1 MSDKKEEQELV
12 FHHRLHVNY
21 FLMALNSLPSHYVG
35 LDSSKMSAIYFISTA
50 LDLLHVLEDPVRQ
63 RLIDSIYFYQLHP
76 SGDRPEEEID
86 QGVFGFL
93 SGPTLKNDH
102 YPALTHGDNRRY
114 SQGHIAMIYTA
125 LASLLICGDDLK
137 RVNRSAISQ
146 GLQLLQ
152 DSKTGC
158 FTTYLYEGE
167 YDLRFVYCACAIAKI
182 LNLWHSMNIPL
193 LLQYIRDCWSYEGGF
208 GLHPHSEAHGGA
220 TYCALASLALL
231 EEVDTVLT
239 LSEQQAVITWC
250 EQRQLDG
257 GGDGPGGFQGRVN
270 KAADSCYSYWIGA
283 SLAILG
289 VFPQSD
295 QQSTRTFLLGHC
307 QRGKMGGFAKSP
319 DQRYPDLIHSFYSLA
334 WLALSQQQG
343 QGQGKE
349 EEVVKALDPLLAI
362 PLEAAERVSQNKR
375 KK

>member
-1 MSDKKEEQELV
+1 
-12 FHHRLHVNY
+12 
-21 FLMALNSLPSHYVG
+21 MALNSLPSHYVG

-76 SGDRPEEEID
+76 SESSSSESDSVN

-93 SGPTLKNDH
+93 SGPTLKNDY
-102 YPALTHGDNRRY
+102 YPALTQGENRRY

-125 LASLLICGDDLK
+125 LASLLICGDDLT
-137 RVNRSAISQ
+137 RVNRQAIAQ
-146 GLQLLQ
+146 
-152 DSKTGC
+152 
-158 FTTYLYEGE
+158 
-167 YDLRFVYCACAIAKI
+167 AKI
-182 LNLWHSMNIPL
+182 LNLWDAIAIGPCVE
-193 LLQYIRDCWSYEGGF
+193 YIRSCWSYEGGF
-208 GLHPHSEAHGGA
+208 GLHPYSEAHGGA

-231 EEVDTVLT
+231 DELDTVLT
-239 LSEQQAVITWC
+239 PYEQQAVITWC
-250 EQRQLDG
+250 EQRQLDHRGSGGGGG
-257 GGDGPGGFQGRVN
+257 GGDGGGGGGDGGGGGGGFQGRAN

-295 QQSTRTFLLGHC
+295 QQSTRAFLLDQC

-319 DQRYPDLIHSFYSLA
+319 DQGYPDLIHSFYSLA
-334 WLALSQQQG
+334 WLALCQQQQQQG
-343 QGQGKE
+343 EQE
-349 EEVVKALDPLLAI
+349 EQEVKALDPLLAI
-362 PLEAAERVSQNKR
+362 PMEAAKRVSQNKR